1 MANVYA
7 TKNGNW
13 SDTTVWNTGS
23 LPTTSDD
30 VFTNTFTVTI
40 DQNITVLSLRNTTA
54 SGISA
59 GGSFNFTTSG
69 VTATITGATPLS
81 NGATNLITYT
91 LNSGLVTITMTSNVT
106 SSVTTSSLFNITGN
120 GNLIVNGTNFT
131 AGFNG
136 AVIFTKSG
144 TGNLTINGNLIGGT
158 GNSNPSNS
166 FALNISSGNTYVN
179 GNISSNAASTNA
191 GLNAVNATGTAN
203 LYVTGNITGGSV
215 GANSQG
221 VVFGSSGIFI
231 LTGIVYG
238 GTTSNGISSTTNF
251 TIIGNVIAGA
261 VSAVSSAS
269 AISVFVTG
277 NITATST
284 ATGIALT
291 NASGSVNLSGNMQN
305 TNGKQAIFCQNL
317 FISNSSTTQWRCYTS
332 GGADRTLYSADTF
345 PNSPAT
351 GDVRDGTTYGAG
363 SSLTGTLK
371 VPSPAN
377 VLSGVQTDNTVGTYT
392 TTPALIATEIFTKL
406 LSSTDFNT
414 SGSFGKLIKD
424 NVDAKISDVKT
435 STDRIPTHPAS
446 VETTGDQVA
455 SYGV

>member
-7 TKNGNW
+7 TKSGNW

-23 LPTTSDD
+23 LPTSSDD
-30 VFTNTFTVTI
+30 VYANNFTVTI
-40 DQNITVLSLRNTTA
+40 NQSLTVLSLRNTTA

-59 GGSFNFTTSG
+59 GGYFDAN
-69 VTATITGATPLS
+69 TAGITL
-81 NGATNLITYT
+81 
-91 LNSGLVTITMTSNVT
+91 
-106 SSVTTSSLFNITGN
+106 NITGSTPLAIASTSLLRVSNATGKVTINFSNSVSGSTVASTSMILISGN
-120 GNLIVNGTNFT
+120 GNCDINGTTFT
-131 AGFNG
+131 GGGQG
-136 AVIFTKSG
+136 AATCITKSG
-144 TGNLTINGNLIGGT
+144 TGTLNVVGNITGGT
-158 GNSNPSNS
+158 
-166 FALNISSGNTYVN
+166 
-179 GNISSNAASTNA
+179 SSNLCTGLSITAVGTVNVVGNVTGGASTGTGYGISHSA
-191 GLNAVNATGTAN
+191 GDLN
-203 LYVTGNITGGSV
+203 VTGNITGGNGSL
-215 GANSQG
+215 
-221 VVFGSSGIFI
+221 SSGIISNASSLYIVGSITATASLGVDTSTTTTVIGSIVGNSTAGLFVRTSVTVSV
-231 LTGIVYG
+231 TGNV
-238 GTTSNGISSTTNF
+238 TASATSNGISTT
-251 TIIGNVIAGA
+251 
-261 VSAVSSAS
+261 SSA
-269 AISVFVTG
+269 TG
-277 NITATST
+277 V
-284 ATGIALT
+284 
-291 NASGSVNLSGNMQN
+291 VNLAGNMQN
-305 TNGKQAIFCQNL
+305 TDGVQAIFISRL

-351 GDVRDGTTYGAG
+351 GDVRNGTTYGAG

-371 VPSPAN
+371 VPSPSN